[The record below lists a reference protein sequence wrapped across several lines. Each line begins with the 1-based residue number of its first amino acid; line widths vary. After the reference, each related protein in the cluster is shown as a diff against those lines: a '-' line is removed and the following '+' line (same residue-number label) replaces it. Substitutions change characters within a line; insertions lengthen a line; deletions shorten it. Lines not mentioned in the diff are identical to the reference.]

1 MPQPGFIILIPI
13 PIPPMILVDSP
24 DDLGCSERLGVG
36 SGMLGDARG
45 WMGDARNKRAV
56 GGSQWKTRGRWMGE
70 GAVER
75 SRRTLNKRK
84 ANEKPRERERE
95 REKERERERE

>member
-1 MPQPGFIILIPI
+1 
-13 PIPPMILVDSP
+13 
-24 DDLGCSERLGVG
+24 
-36 SGMLGDARG
+36 MLGDARG

-95 REKERERERE
+95 REKERKRERERERMNERKKERERKEQKKGQ